1 MVLTH
6 FGLNVAVD
14 FNHQALKQGMVLF
27 SLGWV
32 WMNLFCCFRLFFNYN
47 FYLEEAR
54 ENSG

>member
-32 WMNLFCCFRLFFNYN
+32 WMNLFCCFCLFFNYN

>member
-6 FGLNVAVD
+6 FGLSAAFD
-14 FNHQALKQGMVLF
+14 FNHQGLKQGMVF
-27 SLGWV
+27 SLLGGSGWAC
-32 WMNLFCCFRLFFNYN
+32 FCLFFNYN